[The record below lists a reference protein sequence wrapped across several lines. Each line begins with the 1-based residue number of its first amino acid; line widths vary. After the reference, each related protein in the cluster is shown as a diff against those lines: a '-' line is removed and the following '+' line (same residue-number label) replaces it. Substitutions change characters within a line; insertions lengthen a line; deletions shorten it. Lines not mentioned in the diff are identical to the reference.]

1 MYSLTKDYLYATQR
15 IEMKWRLVI
24 MFLLAAS
31 RCQSEV
37 VTVTDGTV
45 SHVLCAVEVVV
56 LVAGNAR
63 TVAQGTGVCSV
74 TVSRARR

>member
-37 VTVTDGTV
+37 VTVTPHTAILWSQPG
-45 SHVLCAVEVVV
+45 
-56 LVAGNAR
+56 G
-63 TVAQGTGVCSV
+63 Q
-74 TVSRARR
+74 